1 MLLLTFFWFRAGN
14 FLFLEKVNSLP
25 FISGKVNNLSLVK
38 STNFY
43 KVLIIRSI
51 HKERMSLAHP
61 VQWKVLNSKYI
72 ADECRELDTSPPN
85 SPSGSEL
92 DEPGPSFSPLHVSR
106 SRPALPG
113 SNFNNPASSYPASSH
128 PASSFSNPASR
139 YHNPGPSYYSRQ

>member
-1 MLLLTFFWFRAGN
+1 M
-14 FLFLEKVNSLP
+14 
-25 FISGKVNNLSLVK
+25 SLV
-38 STNFY
+38 
-43 KVLIIRSI
+43 
-51 HKERMSLAHP
+51 HP
-61 VQWKVLNSKYI
+61 VQLKVLNSKYI
-72 ADECRELDTSPPN
+72 SDECRELDTSPPN

-139 YHNPGPSYYSRQ
+139 YHNPGPSYYSRQQLYPAIVMFFIC